1 VANPKRAPQQQVPAW
16 PLGCVLALLNLL
28 LMLGLSSGLGIL
40 FVGGPFP
47 PWLSVGVPVGIAL
60 LVPVAELTIGVWLR
74 RGHNPYAGQAML
86 WGVAITLVALSL
98 LTIIFDAIDR
108 ASGAV

>member
-1 VANPKRAPQQQVPAW
+1 MSRPRRADGHGPLAW
-16 PLGCVLALLNLL
+16 PLGCALALLNLL

-40 FVGGPFP
+40 LAGGPLP
-47 PWLSVGVPVGIAL
+47 PWLAVGAAL
-60 LVPVAELTIGVWLR
+60 LVPAAELIIGSWLR
-74 RGHNPYAGQAML
+74 RGRNLYAGQAML

-98 LTIIFDAIDR
+98 LTVVLSQIDR